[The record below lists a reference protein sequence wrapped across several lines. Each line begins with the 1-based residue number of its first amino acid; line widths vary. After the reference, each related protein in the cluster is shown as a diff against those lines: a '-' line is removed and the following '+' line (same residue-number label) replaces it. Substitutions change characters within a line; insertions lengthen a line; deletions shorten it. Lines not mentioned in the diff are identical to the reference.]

1 MKTNQETHYIEK
13 IGGGQ
18 EQEFKIKASA
28 ASFQILSSGLYSNK
42 IRAICRELFCNAL
55 DSHVEAGNKD
65 IPFDVKLP
73 TYLDPVFTI
82 KDYGTGLSH
91 EQVMTIYTTYFH
103 STKSDSDDFIG
114 QLGLGSK
121 SPFSYTNQ
129 FIVESRQN
137 GMSNVYS
144 MHINESGTPAVS
156 HMGTSATDEKNG
168 LTIKIAVKNNDFYKF
183 QEETENTLT
192 YFSPYPNVDG
202 HHTRREF
209 DYMLKKNG
217 WAIRNHQS
225 SSGLTFAPQVIQGVV
240 CYPIDTNQLMSYS
253 SEEVFLS
260 EGGIVVISAPIDLF
274 VPIGAVQ
281 VAPSREH
288 LSYDKRT
295 IENLIR
301 YVNQV
306 AVELTTS
313 LREYV
318 SSAESLWDARVIAC
332 TFASYDSVFRK
343 LYEKL
348 INNKTSEFDYEG
360 VKVSPFG
367 FDLTD
372 LDIEHTSLTYYRR
385 NHKNTYSRERMIST
399 QAFPPDI
406 ITHYKTA
413 HRSNQAIIPVNNNFI
428 LCVNDVR
435 IGSTK
440 IRQYIKEFLNVGQ
453 GMLEIKPHKKGV
465 DNSAEV
471 SQIITTLGIPSD
483 KVVYTSDLE
492 EQGHIE
498 KKERTVNVVDRSKKP
513 IFEKR
518 SRNGHCDAHSWSRG
532 HVDNFEDGGYYV
544 KYYNGK
550 WVDSHTHQRSKP
562 YLAMFVNN
570 LIREGVLEKDV
581 QIVGFNS
588 IDYKKYSKDPK
599 WVDITDVIETY
610 IETNKEAIADHHA
623 KHMSSNNILYG
634 NMKNNLIEL
643 ANHLE
648 EGHEIV
654 SFVAFNQEVSEMK
667 TKTPFNYN
675 GLFFPSEKM
684 VKIFEEINFLIAT
697 KEVKVD
703 PTHIFKKYPLV
714 ELFAEGQ
721 SYINSKFID
730 HIVEYVK
737 RIDIESSSEVEVDN
751 HELKVV

>member
-13 IGGGQ
+13 IGGEVK

-137 GMSNVYS
+137 GISNSYS

-156 HMGTSATDEKNG
+156 HMGSVETDEKNG

-183 QEETENTLT
+183 QEEAENTLT
-192 YFSPYPNVDG
+192 YFSPYPNVEG
-202 HHTRREF
+202 SHTRKEF
-209 DYMLKKNG
+209 DYMLKKDG
-217 WAIRNHQS
+217 WAIRNHMS
-225 SSGLTFAPQVIQGVV
+225 SHGITFAPQVIQGVV
-240 CYPIDTNQLMSYS
+240 CYPIDTSQLISYVS
-253 SEEVFLS
+253 DEVFLS
-260 EGGIVVISAPIDLF
+260 DDGKVVLTTPIDLF

-288 LSYDKRT
+288 LSYDKKT

-313 LREYV
+313 LKEYV
-318 SSAESLWDARVIAC
+318 SSADSLWDARVIAC

-348 INNKTSEFDYEG
+348 ISNKTNEFEYDG
-360 VKVSPFG
+360 KKVSPFG
-367 FDLTD
+367 FDLTEINVED
-372 LDIEHTSLTYYRR
+372 TVFTLYRK
-385 NHKNTYSRERMIST
+385 NHNNSYARDRMIST
-399 QAFPPDI
+399 HAFNPDLI
-406 ITHYKTA
+406 KYHKA
-413 HRSNQAIIPVNNNFI
+413 ASRGSQCVIPLNSNFI
-428 LCVNDVR
+428 VCINDSRV
-435 IGSTK
+435 GTNK
-440 IRQYIKEFLNVGQ
+440 IRQYIKAFLNVGQ
-453 GMLEIKPHKKGV
+453 SMLEVKQQKKSV
-465 DNSAEV
+465 DNSTEV
-471 SQIITTLGIPSD
+471 EEFITQLGVPSD
-483 KVVYTSDLE
+483 KIIYASELE

-498 KKERTVNVVDRSKKP
+498 KKEKTVKSVDRTKKP
-513 IFEKR
+513 IFNLR
-518 SRNGHCDAHSWSRG
+518 YNNGHCDAHSWYRE
-532 HVDNFEDGGYYV
+532 HVDNFEDGGYYAQ
-544 KYYNGK
+544 YYNGK
-550 WVDSHTHQRSKP
+550 WVDSHENQKSQP
-562 YLAMFVNN
+562 YLAMFVNH
-570 LIREGVLEKDV
+570 LIKEGVLDKNV
-581 QIVGFNS
+581 KIVGFNS

-599 WVDITDVIETY
+599 WVNIKDIIEEY
-610 IETNKEAIADHHA
+610 IENNKEVIADHHS
-623 KHMSSNNILYG
+623 KHNSANNVIYG
-634 NMKNNLIEL
+634 NMKDNLIDL
-643 ANHLE
+643 ARHLDD
-648 EGHEIV
+648 GHEIV
-654 SFVAFNQEVSEMK
+654 SFVSLNNEICEMRA
-667 TKTPFNYN
+667 KTPFYYKGYWNN
-675 GLFFPSEKM
+675 SEKM
-684 VKIFEEINFLIAT
+684 KKVFDEIDLLIEENII
-697 KEVKVD
+697 KVD
-703 PTHIFKKYPLV
+703 PINIFNKYPLV
-714 ELFAEGQ
+714 EMFAKGSTHQ
-721 SYINSKFID
+721 SSKFMD

-737 RIDIESSSEVEVDN
+737 RIDMKSSEVEAEK